1 MYNVR
6 LDLLPPSPFV
16 EGLPRLLA
24 GVTRPAGLRVIDM
37 GLGAPTHEPPDFV
50 KQVVRENEHL
60 YGKYPST
67 IGSKDLRA
75 SIAGYLSRRYG
86 LPAGSVDPDRHVVP
100 LNGTR
105 EGLFMIAL
113 AVVPPE
119 KNGQRPAVL
128 VANPYYHCYAG
139 AAVAAGADP
148 VFVSATRETG
158 FLPDVFAVPE
168 ATLARTAA
176 IYLCSPGNPQ
186 GTFAS
191 ADYLRRLIELVR
203 RHDIVLIVDE
213 CYAEI
218 YDREPPPG
226 TLEVCHAMGTGFDN
240 VAVFHSLSKRSS
252 APGVRSGFCAGDG
265 ELMRQFVRLR
275 NYASTA
281 TPLPL
286 DAAAARLWGD
296 DAHVVENREAY
307 RRKFD
312 VVDQIMGGRPGYYR
326 PPGGFF
332 LWLDVG
338 DSEAATRKLWAEA
351 AVKVVPGK
359 YLSQT
364 DAAGLNPGAA
374 YIRVAIVHDVET
386 VAEGLRRI
394 AATLY
399 PA

>member
-1 MYNVR
+1 MYNSR

-16 EGLPRLLA
+16 EGLPKLLA
-24 GVTRPAGLRVIDM
+24 DVTPPAGLKAIDM
-37 GLGAPTHEPPDFV
+37 GLGAPTHEPPAFV
-50 KQVVRENEHL
+50 KDVVRQNENL

-67 IGSKDLRA
+67 IGSKELRSA
-75 SIAGYLSRRYG
+75 IAGYLRRRYA
-86 LPAGSVDPDRHVVP
+86 LPETAIDADRHVVP

-113 AVVPPE
+113 AAVPPE
-119 KNGQRPAVL
+119 KAGHRPAVL
-128 VANPYYHCYAG
+128 VANPYYHCYVG
-139 AAVAAGADP
+139 AAVAAGAEP
-148 VFVSATRETG
+148 VLVSATRETG
-158 FLPDVFAVPE
+158 FLPDVFAVSE
-168 ATLARTAA
+168 ATLARAAA

-191 ADYLRRLIELVR
+191 FDYLRRLIQLVR

-218 YDREPPPG
+218 YDRQPPPG
-226 TLEVCHAMGTGFDN
+226 ALEVCQAMGTGFDN

-252 APGVRSGFCAGDG
+252 APGVRSGFCAGDPD
-265 ELMRQFVRLR
+265 LMRQFVRLR

-286 DAAAARLWGD
+286 DAAAAALWRD
-296 DAHVVENREAY
+296 DAHVVENRERY

-312 VVDQIMGGRPGYYR
+312 VADQIMGGRPGYYR

-338 DSEAATRKLWAEA
+338 DGEAAAKKLWREA
-351 AVKVVPGK
+351 AVKVVPGQ

-374 YIRVAIVHDVET
+374 YMRVAIVHDLET

-399 PA
+399 